1 MKLILSSCD
10 FHNPQS
16 RQGILENL
24 GMPIERCRVLFVP
37 NERASRQAIRSEKYY
52 LRLQEYGFARENITV
67 LDYYD
72 PEPYKDL
79 PVDAVY
85 VSGGNTFQTMYRLR
99 KHGLTE
105 AVIRYVRNGAVYIGG
120 SAGVHIASRNM
131 EHVLQYDNNP
141 NGITDFSG
149 LNLFDG
155 IVICHYTDE
164 RKAHYEELKATCPY
178 PVYTLTNDDF
188 LVIEQ

>member
-24 GMPIERCRVLFVP
+24 GMPIGRCRVLFVP

-52 LRLQEYGFARENITV
+52 LRLQEYGFVRENITV

-105 AVIRYVRNGAVYIGG
+105 AVIRYVQNEIHHNLRRAK
-120 SAGVHIASRNM
+120 
-131 EHVLQYDNNP
+131 EHVGFKDLTAHVAMEACQ
-141 NGITDFSG
+141 TDG
-149 LNLFDG
+149 
-155 IVICHYTDE
+155 
-164 RKAHYEELKATCPY
+164 RKA
-178 PVYTLTNDDF
+178 
-188 LVIEQ
+188 